1 MRRTPF
7 LLTAS
12 AVTAVTATMALT
24 GGSAFAGNTG
34 SQAGPNKPADVRLA
48 KGATLQQIQ
57 AAAATDISNRVTA
70 LNSAIGKVKAATFLG
85 SDQATLLTMLQSD
98 VTGLQQLGQTI
109 AADTTSSA
117 AAANLKQVYTN
128 FRVYV
133 LTLPVAARV
142 ARDDRMATV
151 AAPRLTK
158 VAARIAS
165 KETPANQSQVGPLLS
180 DLASHVSAATSAVNG
195 DVATL
200 EGYTPA
206 DWNANHSLLATSKA
220 STATAF
226 GDLTTA
232 RSDAKQAAADVGFA
246 GRKGAKG
253 TNPTSSTPAAA
264 PTGAIA

>member
-7 LLTAS
+7 LLTAT

-24 GGSAFAGNTG
+24 GGSAFAGSTG
-34 SQAGPNKPADVRLA
+34 GQASPTKPADVHLA

-57 AAAATDISNRVTA
+57 AAAATDISDRVTA
-70 LNSAIGKVKAATFLG
+70 LNTAIGKVKAATFLG
-85 SDQATLLTMLQSD
+85 SDQAVLLTMLQSD

-117 AAANLKQVYTN
+117 AVADLKQMYTN
-128 FRVYV
+128 FRVYA
-133 LTLPVAARV
+133 LALPVAGRV
-142 ARDDRMATV
+142 SHDDRIASV
-151 AAPRLTK
+151 VAPRLTK

-165 KETPANQSQVGPLLS
+165 KETSANQAQVGPLLS

-206 DWNANHSLLATSKA
+206 GWNADHSLLAASKA
-220 STATAF
+220 ATASAVS
-226 GDLTTA
+226 DLTTA
-232 RSDAKQAAADVGFA
+232 RSDAKQAAADVGLKG
-246 GRKGAKG
+246 GRG
-253 TNPTSSTPAAA
+253 TNGANPTTSTPATA
-264 PTGAIA
+264 PTGATA